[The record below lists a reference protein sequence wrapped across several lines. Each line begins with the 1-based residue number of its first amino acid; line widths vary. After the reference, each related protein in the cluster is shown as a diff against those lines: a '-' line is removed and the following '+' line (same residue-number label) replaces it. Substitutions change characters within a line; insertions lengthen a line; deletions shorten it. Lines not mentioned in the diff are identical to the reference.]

1 MVAMSKGYFRSRGAD
16 ITGILTSAGGGTSV
30 RNMLASDLPFGE
42 IALSAAVATIINRL
56 LHAWEARMNAR
67 RGRA

>member
-1 MVAMSKGYFRSRGAD
+1 
-16 ITGILTSAGGGTSV
+16 
-30 RNMLASDLPFGE
+30 MLASDLPFGE